1 MNFTVLVPAHMKE
14 LEFTWQAHQKSILY
28 SWSAAYSSLA
38 MTPPMFNI
46 SMQGEIPPRLET
58 FRVTFPCTG
67 TVSDDIKV
75 VLQLNISLPHRHG
88 VTSLNFQRNK
98 ICLKEEKRASLLCN
112 LVGSVFG
119 ILKIFPYCLLLI
131 LTSLRSSPLFDS
143 STSYTSAAYA
153 TNPNVFI
160 RLDAMDAG
168 SYDTIASFKK
178 VPMASSV
185 KSVPSPYATTCVT
198 SYKGKTSHHVYAT
211 PITYYASSNVSS
223 QVSHLSSRLKRLMDE
238 HMHIKLADNAL
249 SRDIFPCDY
258 HCLDDNEN
266 RPVKWMALE
275 SILEYESDFR
285 MDEHMHIKLADN
297 ALSRDI
303 FPCDYH
309 CLDDNENRPVKWMAL
324 ESILEYEYSGASD
337 VVSLSS
343 V

>member
-1 MNFTVLVPAHMKE
+1 MPNITLGLEDELYYVRNGTINYYAMNFTVLVPAHMKE

-75 VLQLNISLPHRHG
+75 VLQLNISLPHRHEEILSNEIPDSG
-88 VTSLNFQRNK
+88 AYFPLPSPHSTPVSYQKPGWPTVLTNQDTIVRSDPPATVTFYVALGCACALIIILLTTMSAVAYLRNQKPPHMESLN
-98 ICLKEEKRASLLCN
+98 
-112 LVGSVFG
+112 
-119 ILKIFPYCLLLI
+119 
-131 LTSLRSSPLFDS
+131 
-143 STSYTSAAYA
+143 TSYTSAAYA

-223 QVSHLSSRLKRLMDE
+223 QVSHLSSRLKRL
-238 HMHIKLADNAL
+238 
-249 SRDIFPCDY
+249 
-258 HCLDDNEN
+258 
-266 RPVKWMALE
+266 
-275 SILEYESDFR
+275 
-285 MDEHMHIKLADN
+285 
-297 ALSRDI
+297 
-303 FPCDYH
+303 
-309 CLDDNENRPVKWMAL
+309 
-324 ESILEYEYSGASD
+324 
-337 VVSLSS
+337 
-343 V
+343 